1 MVNGTISHYIRNAN
15 SHFYHGNTVEKSNA
29 SPGLGS
35 CPQPP
40 QYIYMFPRLLLS
52 KRQWCMMGMQSA
64 GPLRTLALRSRAF
77 FDVCCSKHGPISPI
91 HHLLRDEAQHKSANE
106 HIRRKPRK
114 ENVTV
119 VNGIVS
125 CAVCTQDAPSA
136 GLRPSLRV
144 RTERFHIGHLESITV

>member
-1 MVNGTISHYIRNAN
+1 MAPFHVTSEMQKAIFN
-15 SHFYHGNTVEKSNA
+15 HGNVVEKSNA
-29 SPGLGS
+29 LLGPES

-40 QYIYMFPRLLLS
+40 QYIYIFLRLLLS

-64 GPLRTLALRSRAF
+64 GPFRTLTLHSGAF
-77 FDVCCSKHGPISPI
+77 FDVCCSKHGQISPI

-106 HIRRKPRK
+106 HIRRKPQK

-125 CAVCTQDAPSA
+125 CVVCTQDAPSA

-144 RTERFHIGHLESITV
+144 QTELLHIGPILSLTV